1 MINNYLLFELD
12 HGGTTNIII
21 ALKFIIYLCY
31 ITNRVLIIPPSQ
43 SIYHFDWG
51 PNGINETTKDFKN
64 ITKTSLYDIID
75 FNMYKKYIKI
85 ISFDKFYKKEKN
97 KLNLPKNYQRYHQIH
112 SYYNTMKNQGNRLRK
127 SEKNNRGLYWLNMA
141 IYLEKIKENY
151 NEKNDWVLYAK
162 ENFNT
167 IKFKNRKNIHNIS
180 KFLEKVKNQESRI
193 IFLPM
198 DDNFMLNDYKYPRI
212 FVYGS
217 KFNIRDKIWDSI
229 ISIEYFS
236 KFIQEISNT
245 IIEKYLS
252 KGNYDA
258 LHWRYKGFNEKKE
271 YNKEQILDKIKKW
284 IKYDKLYIS
293 SDSYDKFFNKTDN
306 KFNIKIFSIKDM
318 SEYKDINKKYISFIE
333 QLICIRSNIFIG
345 TNISSF
351 SSEILNI
358 RTKRL
363 NYYRDLNKKQDSK
376 NYFL

>member
-1 MINNYLLFELD
+1 MTNKYLLFELD

-31 ITNRVLIIPPSQ
+31 ITNRVLIIPQSQ

-75 FNMYKKYIKI
+75 FDMYKKYIKI

-112 SYYNTMKNQGNRLRK
+112 SYYYTMKNQGNRLRK

-141 IYLEKIKENY
+141 YYLEKIKENY

-198 DDNFMLNDYKYPRI
+198 DDKFILEDYKYPRI

-217 KFNIRDKIWDSI
+217 KFSTIDKIWDSI

-236 KFIQEISNT
+236 KFIKEISNT

-284 IKYDKLYIS
+284 IKCDKLYIS
-293 SDSYDKFFNKTDN
+293 SDSYDKIFNKTEN

-358 RTKRL
+358 RTRRL
-363 NYYRDLNKKQDSK
+363 NYYRDLDKKQDSK